1 LGQPHMDTISNIV
14 FYLRT
19 LPDEF
24 PRYTRKIL
32 SRILGPEFGGLIAD
46 HLLLTVGVIIM
57 LILCIHSLK
66 AAKR

>member
-1 LGQPHMDTISNIV
+1 LGQTHMDTISNIIY
-14 FYLRT
+14 FLRD

-24 PRYTRKIL
+24 PRYSRKML
-32 SRILGPEFGGLIAD
+32 LRILGPEFGGLIAD

-57 LILCIHSLK
+57 LILCIYSLK